1 MQHAMG
7 SALDR
12 AVGIVRFDRAA
23 VASLARDPGGTAQAA
38 LVVGLVSLALGVSQA
53 IDSWLV
59 LAFALAGVI
68 LVVQGDHRVGLDTL
82 RHADRHLDVRTMH
95 RQLVAHVQGVVPLPA
110 FVIGIGAVAILLLLI
125 LRSPAILAPIVAW
138 FVFSGVAWF
147 AVNTLVGHPHTRVAF
162 ALLLQATGFSFAPI
176 ALAALTVV
184 PLLGAVAI
192 PLAVGWTFLLL
203 VFSIRHTAHLGT
215 ERAVLAAIPAALVA
229 LAVVGLL
236 IAVLSV

>member
-59 LAFALAGVI
+59 LAFAVAGVI
-68 LVVQGDHRVGLDTL
+68 LVAQGDYRVGPGAP
-82 RHADRHLDVRTMH
+82 RHMVGHLDARAMH
-95 RQLVAHVQGVVPLPA
+95 QRAIAHVQRFLPLPA
-110 FVIGIGAVAILLLLI
+110 FVIGIGAAAILLLLI
-125 LRSPAILAPIVAW
+125 LQSPAILAPIVGW
-138 FVFSGVAWF
+138 VVFSGVAWF

-162 ALLLQATGFSFAPI
+162 APLLRATGFSSAPI

-192 PLAVGWTFLLL
+192 PLAVVWTFLLL
-203 VFSIRHTAHLGT
+203 VFSIRHTAQLGT
-215 ERAVLAAIPAALVA
+215 GRALLAAVPACLAT
-229 LAVVGLL
+229 LAVVGPLVA
-236 IAVLSV
+236 ILSI